1 MNMLVICVIKRSS
14 HIVLR
19 CSPNMSALC
28 DYETWLL
35 STYNTELGVPI
46 GLERLSHEHWV
57 QHVQRDLPKSDW
69 TWEQYTAHV
78 LANQGDDWF
87 LEPLEPAP

>member
-1 MNMLVICVIKRSS
+1 MHILVLCTIKNSLSLFCVAR
-14 HIVLR
+14 
-19 CSPNMSALC
+19 PFAQLC

-57 QHVQRDLPKSDW
+57 QHVQRDLPKSEW

>member
-1 MNMLVICVIKRSS
+1 MLARLPS
-14 HIVLR
+14 
-19 CSPNMSALC
+19 MSALC

-46 GLERLSHEHWV
+46 GLERLTHEHWV
-57 QHVQRDLPKSDW
+57 QHVQRDLPKSEW